1 MKVTVPTVQKL
12 NKVLFFDHQVTS
24 KESNLNSGNKD
35 LFLTQRLQNL
45 TIGLQ
50 NTSQGFIPT
59 CNIFVQILVG
69 SIL

>member
-12 NKVLFFDHQVTS
+12 NKVLFFDHQATS

-50 NTSQGFIPT
+50 NTSQNT

-69 SIL
+69 SILKF